1 MKKTIFAVAT
11 VMALISCGGSEE
23 STVASDSTFIVD
35 SVLVQDTAAVAEP
48 VAEPA
53 VEEAGGT
60 QDGAE
65 VK

>member
-1 MKKTIFAVAT
+1 M

-35 SVLVQDTAAVAEP
+35 SILAQDTTV
-48 VAEPA
+48 VVEPA

-60 QDGAE
+60 QDGTE

>member
-1 MKKTIFAVAT
+1 MKKTIFAIAT

-23 STVASDSTFIVD
+23 STVASDSAFIVD
-35 SVLVQDTAAVAEP
+35 SVLAQDTAAV
-48 VAEPA
+48 VEPA

-60 QDGAE
+60 QDGTE

>member
-1 MKKTIFAVAT
+1 MKKTIFAIAM

-23 STVASDSTFIVD
+23 STVTSDSAFIVD
-35 SVLVQDTAAVAEP
+35 SILAQDTAVAV
-48 VAEPA
+48 EPA

-60 QDGAE
+60 QDGTE

>member
-1 MKKTIFAVAT
+1 MKKTIFAIAT
-11 VMALISCGGSEE
+11 VMTLISCGGSEE

-35 SVLVQDTAAVAEP
+35 SVLAQDTAAVVEP
-48 VAEPA
+48 AVEPA

-60 QDGAE
+60 QDGTE